1 MNDDKTPG
9 HTMVRMGAMVAAF
22 DPVHSAK
29 QTAELLGVCTKTLQN
44 LRVRGGGPEYLRIGA
59 RKVGYRASAITRYLD
74 ARSFA
79 HTADEATR
87 H

>member
-1 MNDDKTPG
+1 MGYETAPG
-9 HTMVRMGAMVAAF
+9 TAF
-22 DPVHSAK
+22 DPVHSTK
-29 QTAELLGVCTKTLQN
+29 QAAAMLGVCTKTLQT

-59 RKVGYRASAITRYLD
+59 RKVGYRASAIARYLD
-74 ARSFA
+74 ARSFR